1 LFTAINNVLTKLFQ
15 DLKKKKKRK
24 KRKKRKK
31 KKKKEKNRKKIFL
44 LGPNYSN

>member
-1 LFTAINNVLTKLFQ
+1 MIQFQ
-15 DLKKKKKRK
+15 ARPFDCFSFPIEGKKKE
-24 KRKKRKK
+24 KK